1 MANST
6 REDVVELCRPD
17 DTLCNPLPIEI
28 TLVGLNLLSVFIN
41 SLHLFILSKI
51 SSLRGTPYLC
61 LLQFIAGVDVA
72 DGLVCAL
79 RASCFP
85 RKLLQSSRPLSAVV
99 TVFASLLTLKYYMVL
114 SIVIERVLAL
124 VFPMKYKT
132 NLFIRKISLWLSLQI
147 AAMMLESFVHNAIF
161 YYDICIITQYGPNDV
176 SGVWTS
182 KIITAMRVL
191 PSSLILILIT
201 SVLVKL
207 WNMRKLTLTTP
218 EKEVV
223 AATKSVMIISLMM
236 ISCLIPPFI
245 TLILLQNHSQSHH
258 TMGTIGLI
266 FFSLYSIMNSVV
278 YGWRTEK
285 YRQVVAG
292 FFRCRRTDLSDTSTT
307 SDSCTLVTL
316 TGNGENQC
324 ANESDWLAA

>member
-6 REDVVELCRPD
+6 REYLVQLCRPE
-17 DTLCNPLPIEI
+17 DTLCNPVAMEI
-28 TLVGLNLLSVFIN
+28 TLVGLNLLSVVIN

-51 SSLRGTPYLC
+51 SLLRGTPYLR

-99 TVFASLLTLKYYMVL
+99 TVLASLLTLKYYMVL

-124 VFPMKYKT
+124 VFPMNYKT

-147 AAMMLESFVHNAIF
+147 AAVMLESVVHNAVF

-201 SVLVKL
+201 SVFAKL
-207 WNMRKLTLTTP
+207 WKMRKQTLTTP

-236 ISCLIPPFI
+236 ISCLIPPFL
-245 TLILLQNHSQSHH
+245 TLILLPTYSLSHH
-258 TMGTIGLI
+258 TLTTSGLI
-266 FFSLYSIMNSVV
+266 FFTLYSIMNSVV

-292 FFRCRRTDLSDTSTT
+292 IFRCRRGDLPDTSRT
-307 SDSCTLVTL
+307 SDNLTLSTL
-316 TGNGENQC
+316 AISGDDQ
-324 ANESDWLAA
+324 